1 MKFPRLEFLRKSIV
15 ARFALIGGRPQITH
29 TMTILHLDSSPR
41 GERSHS
47 RQLTR
52 AFVQELQ
59 HTHQGANVVYR
70 DLGHNPPSH
79 VDETW
84 IAATYSDPSTH
95 GPDHTAALVES
106 EELIAEIMG
115 ADLIVVGVP
124 MYNFSIPSTLKAYI
138 DQIVRP
144 GRTFTFPS
152 YDGLVTGKKMFLLQA
167 RGGGG
172 YGAGEPMGQAN
183 YQDTYLRAIFGLIG
197 IKDITVVNDE
207 KTMSNESNLDGSI
220 QEVKQAAH
228 SVA

>member
-1 MKFPRLEFLRKSIV
+1 
-15 ARFALIGGRPQITH
+15 
-29 TMTILHLDSSPR
+29 MTILHLDSSPR

-59 HTHQGANVVYR
+59 QTHTGSTVVYR

-95 GPDHTAALVES
+95 GPDHIAALKES
-106 EELIAEIMG
+106 EELIAEMVN

-144 GRTFTFPS
+144 GRTFAYPS
-152 YDGLVTGKKMFLLQA
+152 YEGLVTGKKMFLLQA

-172 YGAGEPMGQAN
+172 YGAGEQMEQVN
-183 YQDTYLRAIFGLIG
+183 HQDTYLRAIFGLIG
-197 IKDITVVNDE
+197 IKDIEVLNDE
-207 KTMSNESNLDGSI
+207 KTLSNESNLDGSI
-220 QEVKQAAH
+220 DKAKQLADA
-228 SVA
+228 VA

>member
-1 MKFPRLEFLRKSIV
+1 V
-15 ARFALIGGRPQITH
+15 ARFAHRETRPKTNH

-52 AFVQELQ
+52 AFVQELCA
-59 HTHQGANVVYR
+59 THSGSTVVYR

-79 VDETW
+79 VNETW
-84 IAATYSDPSTH
+84 IAASYSDPSTH
-95 GPDHTAALVES
+95 GPDHTAALRES
-106 EELIAEIMG
+106 EELIAELQG

-152 YDGLVTGKKMFLLQA
+152 YEGLVTGKKMFLLQA

-172 YGAGEPMGQAN
+172 YSPGEPMAQTN
-183 YQDTYLRAIFGLIG
+183 YQDTYLRTIFGLIG
-197 IKDITVVNDE
+197 IKDITVINDE
-207 KTMSNESNLDGSI
+207 KTLSNESNLDGSI
-220 QEVKQAAH
+220 EEAKRAAH
-228 SVA
+228 AVS